1 MENIRVYSHSACLSK
16 ENGDGHPE
24 RKERLESIM
33 DSIQS
38 LDTLNIDF
46 KEAPLAKYKDVN
58 RVHPQPYLDEI
69 FEMIPDEGLVGVEK
83 EPYADMLLC

>member
-46 KEAPLAKYKDVN
+46 KEAPLAEY
-58 RVHPQPYLDEI
+58 
-69 FEMIPDEGLVGVEK
+69 
-83 EPYADMLLC
+83 